1 MVDARTMIMGDLR
14 AALGERP
21 AAQDQVRARLAARAR
36 GTIPA
41 RSQVASA
48 EQVALFEQKAVAA
61 EATIARVRND
71 GEVPRA
77 VASFLAQENL
87 PAVIRVAPET
97 RLRAID
103 WTDQSTL
110 TASFGASDGAD
121 TVALVSAFSAIAE
134 TGTLMLHSGANNP
147 TTLNFLPDTHIVLLD
162 EYRITGAYE
171 DAWDDLRKAGE
182 MPRSVN
188 FVTGPS
194 RTADIE
200 QTILMGAHGPR
211 RLHIIIREN
220 GS

>member
-1 MVDARTMIMGDLR
+1 MDDARAIIMGGLR

-21 AAQDQVRARLAARAR
+21 VAQEQVRARLATRQR

-41 RSQVASA
+41 RSQVARTA
-48 EQVALFEQKAVAA
+48 QVVLFEQRAVAA
-61 EATIARVRND
+61 EATIARVRDD

-77 VASFLAQENL
+77 VASYLAQENL
-87 PAVIRVAPET
+87 PAIIRVAPET
-97 RLRAID
+97 RLQAID
-103 WTDQSTL
+103 WTEDSTL
-110 TASFGASDGAD
+110 TTSFGASDGVD
-121 TVALVSAFSAIAE
+121 SVALVSAFSAIAE

-162 EYRITGAYE
+162 EDRIKGAYE

-182 MPRSVN
+182 MPRTVN

>member
-1 MVDARTMIMGDLR
+1 MDDARAIIMGGLR

-21 AAQDQVRARLAARAR
+21 TAQEQVRARLAARER

-41 RSQVASA
+41 RSQVARA
-48 EQVALFEQKAVAA
+48 AQVALFEQKAVAA
-61 EATIARVRND
+61 EATIARVRD
-71 GEVPRA
+71 YGEVPYA
-77 VASFLAQENL
+77 VASYLAQENL
-87 PAVIRVAPET
+87 PAIIRVAPET
-97 RLRAID
+97 RLQAID
-103 WTDQSTL
+103 WTEDSTL
-110 TASFGASDGAD
+110 TASFGASDGSD
-121 TVALVSAFSAIAE
+121 SVALVSAFSAIAE
-134 TGTLMLHSGANNP
+134 TGTLMLHSSANNP

-162 EYRITGAYE
+162 EDRITGAYE

-182 MPRSVN
+182 MPRTVN

-200 QTILMGAHGPR
+200 QTLLMGAHGPR